1 MNELH
6 GSFDSNFDQNEIPV
20 TTNPTSQNVWLELP
34 KNVASYSVTSQA
46 ILEELRV
53 RHRRLEMYGSAEIN
67 PSTLLTI
74 DEIPSVLQKL
84 VQITENHRTTN
95 AISEALREL
104 AGLSPN
110 FPDRVVYFYPF
121 FLKTEEKTLFKV
133 AMVAPQLHEKTD
145 VSSYRR
151 ACVKYN
157 LDLIESILQKR
168 SSREVVLDP
177 THPGKILL
185 GKNDAGKVFLFP
197 AKFGYEAEIDAMVR
211 KAMEPFRPI
220 PLSDFNKDLITYAKE
235 TARLVEII
243 PGYHIILPQGTHQPE
258 YARHLAVQLDA
269 LFHFSYPYLKQIA
282 EKEKY
287 QNFFDKLENIKLKFP
302 IETEA
307 LIQNGSNL
315 SKNLIELIQEFPFE
329 KFPNSDIQKFA
340 KTVQE
345 SILIL
350 HKLEERVNTQKHD
363 GTETL
368 IEEWIESF
376 KSKIKENSENT
387 LTLTKIDLNHEV
399 RLLDLKVE
407 SQRLNAVN
415 RLVSTLE
422 QEFGCME
429 LKENEIHVLFA
440 IDQRFYSKIAKQTFE
455 LSKYDSNYRN
465 ELPILDM
472 IKAKLKDRSDPLFD
486 LSEKKN
492 SDIDATV
499 TKEIK
504 SKQKNISLLRKISK
518 RLNLTYTLLLSIS
531 LVSFAT
537 VTSVLLNKPKLI
549 FYGVP
554 FGIFIGVLFGYIFRK
569 DDPKPKL
576 VEPIESERP
585 EKPNEITKIAEKF
598 IYPKKFNSINE
609 KVYDSKRLRFRIEES
624 LNDICFE
631 LKEDF
636 EKIDVNRM
644 IAEIEYAIHQISI
657 IIKIPEA
664 LIVKG
669 RSKELIVNRSDFRTV
684 LFRTQLADYYRKEV
698 GLYKNDRD
706 QLDYLQ
712 FIIRE
717 LEFGYNKYIKS

>member
-1 MNELH
+1 MNELD
-6 GSFDSNFDQNEIPV
+6 GSFDSNLDQTAIPL
-20 TTNPTSQNVWLELP
+20 TSNPTSQNVWLELP
-34 KNVASYSVTSQA
+34 KSTASYSITSQA

-84 VQITENHRTTN
+84 VQITENHRTPN

-104 AGLSPN
+104 SGLSPN
-110 FPDRVVYFYPF
+110 FTEKVVYFYPF
-121 FLKTEEKTLFKV
+121 FLKTDEKILLKV
-133 AMVAPQLHEKTD
+133 AMVAPQVHEKTD
-145 VSSYRR
+145 VSAYRR
-151 ACVKYN
+151 ACIKYN
-157 LDLIESILQKR
+157 LDLVESLLQKR

-177 THPGKILL
+177 IHPGKILL
-185 GKNDAGKVFLFP
+185 GKNDSGKVFLYP
-197 AKFGYEAEIDAMVR
+197 ANFSYESEVEGMLR

-220 PLSDFNKDLITYAKE
+220 PVSDFLKDLIAYGKE

-269 LFHFSYPYLKQIA
+269 LFQFSFPYLKQIA

-287 QNFFDKLENIKLKFP
+287 QNFLEKWENYKWKFP
-302 IETEA
+302 SETET
-307 LIQNGSNL
+307 LIQNGPTL
-315 SKNLIELIQEFPFE
+315 SKSLIELIQEFPFE
-329 KFPNSDIQKFA
+329 KFPNAEIQKFA
-340 KTVQE
+340 KTVHE

-350 HKLEERVNTQKHD
+350 HKLEERIKTQKQD

-368 IEEWIESF
+368 IEEWIESL
-376 KSKIKENSENT
+376 KSKIRENSEKT
-387 LTLTKIDLNHEV
+387 LTLTKIDLNQEV
-399 RLLDLKVE
+399 KSLDLKLE
-407 SQRLNAVN
+407 SQKINAIN

-429 LKENEIHVLFA
+429 LKENEIHVVFA
-440 IDQRFYSKIAKQTFE
+440 LDQRLYSKIAKQTFE
-455 LSKYDSNYRN
+455 LSKYDTNYRN

-472 IKAKLKDRSDPLFD
+472 IRVKLKDRSDPLFD
-486 LSEKKN
+486 ISEKIN
-492 SDIDATV
+492 AGSNNPS

-504 SKQKNISLLRKISK
+504 TKQKKIGLFGKISK
-518 RLNLTYTLLLSIS
+518 KINLAYALLLSIS

-537 VTSVLLNKPKLI
+537 VTSIVLSQPKLI

-554 FGIFIGVLFGYIFRK
+554 VGILIGVVFGYIFRIE
-569 DDPKPKL
+569 DPKPRRTDS
-576 VEPIESERP
+576 PESELP
-585 EKPNEITKIAEKF
+585 EKPNEIAKIAERF

-609 KVYDSKRLRFRIEES
+609 KVYDSKRLKYRIEES

-631 LKEDF
+631 LKQDP
-636 EKIDVNRM
+636 EKIDKNKM
-644 IAEIEYAIHQISI
+644 IAEIEFVIHQISI

>member
-1 MNELH
+1 
-6 GSFDSNFDQNEIPV
+6 
-20 TTNPTSQNVWLELP
+20 
-34 KNVASYSVTSQA
+34 
-46 ILEELRV
+46 
-53 RHRRLEMYGSAEIN
+53 
-67 PSTLLTI
+67 
-74 DEIPSVLQKL
+74 
-84 VQITENHRTTN
+84 
-95 AISEALREL
+95 
-104 AGLSPN
+104 
-110 FPDRVVYFYPF
+110 
-121 FLKTEEKTLFKV
+121 
-133 AMVAPQLHEKTD
+133 
-145 VSSYRR
+145 
-151 ACVKYN
+151 
-157 LDLIESILQKR
+157 
-168 SSREVVLDP
+168 
-177 THPGKILL
+177 
-185 GKNDAGKVFLFP
+185 
-197 AKFGYEAEIDAMVR
+197 
-211 KAMEPFRPI
+211 
-220 PLSDFNKDLITYAKE
+220 
-235 TARLVEII
+235 
-243 PGYHIILPQGTHQPE
+243 
-258 YARHLAVQLDA
+258 
-269 LFHFSYPYLKQIA
+269 

-287 QNFFDKLENIKLKFP
+287 QNFFDKLENFKLKFP

-345 SILIL
+345 SVLIL
-350 HKLEERVNTQKHD
+350 HKLEERVNTQKQD

-499 TKEIK
+499 TKEVK

-576 VEPIESERP
+576 LEPSESERP

-636 EKIDVNRM
+636 EKIDGNKM